1 MMSSEPGPAMG
12 AGRPAEGGV
21 YTAMKRHEVRLLR
34 DAGLTQARV
43 SETAEVSE
51 RTVRR
56 IEGEEP
62 TAPTAEALAKVRGV
76 GRPSKAEAFRGF
88 VAEILQEEPALPTV
102 EVLHRAR
109 ERGFQGGKSGLYAL
123 VAEMRCP
130 SEAPMVR
137 FEGLP
142 GEFSQH
148 DFGHVDV
155 KYLSGGKERLH
166 FFASKLKYS
175 RWCHVVL
182 VPNEKVE
189 SVVRPLLAS
198 FEAFGGV
205 PLVGVFD
212 NPKTIV
218 LGRKG
223 NEVEWNKTFGQVA
236 LDYRFAPEL
245 CTPRRANQKGSVENL
260 VGFVKG
266 NFFKVRRF
274 QDRRDLEDQLAA
286 WHKEVN
292 EVRPSRATG
301 EVPLQRIAAERR
313 RLRPLAIPPSEY
325 ALRFPVVVGPT
336 GVVEHAGIRYSM
348 PPECIGFPATLYL
361 YPEKVRIVARR
372 YEATHPR
379 RPAAG
384 SRESWLP
391 GHRSQMLARVS
402 GTRGRLYFKREQILS
417 LGAPAE
423 AVLTEIVHRH
433 PRTWTA
439 EVEILFDLLER
450 FGVPRM
456 KAALE
461 RAVERRLF
469 GAHFVRVLLQRGV
482 A

>member
-1 MMSSEPGPAMG
+1 MG
-12 AGRPAEGGV
+12 AVRPAEGGV
-21 YTAMKRHEVRLLR
+21 FMAMKRHDVKVLR
-34 DAGLTQARV
+34 GAGLSGSQVAEETDV
-43 SETAEVSE
+43 SL

-56 IEGEEP
+56 IDQEAPP
-62 TAPTAEALAKVRGV
+62 TDLVESLPQARGV
-76 GRPSKAEAFRGF
+76 GRPSKAEAFRG
-88 VAEILQEEPALPTV
+88 VIAEILREEPFLPTV

-109 ERGFQGGKSGLYAL
+109 ERGFQGGKSGLYTL
-123 VAEMRCP
+123 VAEMRSP

-137 FEGLP
+137 FEGLA

-155 KYLSGGKERLH
+155 TYLSGGKERIH

-189 SVVRPLLAS
+189 SVVRPLLSA

-223 NEVEWNKTFGQVA
+223 NVIEWNKTFGQVA

-245 CTPRRANQKGSVENL
+245 CWPRRANQKGAVENL

-274 QDRRDLEDQLAA
+274 QDRRDLEDQLVE
-286 WHKEVN
+286 WHHEVN

-301 EVPLQRIAAERR
+301 EVPLARIAAERK

-325 ALRFPVVVGPT
+325 ALRFPVMVGPT
-336 GVVEHAGIRYSM
+336 GVVEHEGIRYSM
-348 PPECIGFPATLYL
+348 PPESIGFPATLYL
-361 YPEKVRIVARR
+361 YPEKVRIMARR
-372 YEATHPR
+372 YEALHPR
-379 RPAAG
+379 TPPAG

-402 GTRGRLYFKREQILS
+402 GARGRLYFKREQILS

-450 FGVPRM
+450 FGVTRM

-469 GAHFVRVLLQRGV
+469 GAHYIRHILTKGV

>member
-1 MMSSEPGPAMG
+1 MG
-12 AGRPAEGGV
+12 AVRPTEGGV
-21 YTAMKRHEVRLLR
+21 FTAMKRHDIKVLR
-34 DAGLTQARV
+34 EAGLSGPQVAEETDV
-43 SETAEVSE
+43 SLRS
-51 RTVRR
+51 VRR
-56 IEGEEP
+56 IDQEEP
-62 TAPTAEALAKVRGV
+62 PTDLVESLPRSRGV

-88 VAEILQEEPALPTV
+88 VERVLKDEPDLPTV
-102 EVLHRAR
+102 EILHRAR
-109 ERGFQGGKSGLYAL
+109 EQGFQGGKSGLYSL
-123 VAEMRCP
+123 VAELRSP
-130 SEAPMVR
+130 GEQPMVR

-155 KYLSGGKERLH
+155 AYLSGGKERLH

-218 LGRKG
+218 LHRRGD
-223 NEVEWNKTFGQVA
+223 VIEWNRTFGQVA

-245 CTPRRANQKGSVENL
+245 CWPRRANQKGAVENL

-286 WHKEVN
+286 WHHEVN

-301 EVPLQRIAAERR
+301 EVPLQRIAAERK
-313 RLRPLAIPPSEY
+313 RLRPLAIAPSEY
-325 ALRFPVVVGPT
+325 ALRFPVMVGPT
-336 GVVEHAGIRYSM
+336 GVVEHEGIRYSM
-348 PPECIGFPATLYL
+348 PPESIGFPATLYL
-361 YPEKVRIVARR
+361 YPEKVRVVARR

-379 RPAAG
+379 TPPAGA
-384 SRESWLP
+384 RESWLP

-402 GTRGRLYFKREQILS
+402 GARGRLYFKREQILS

-423 AVLTEIVHRH
+423 EVLTEIVHRH

-450 FGVPRM
+450 FGVTRM

-461 RAVERRLF
+461 RAVERKLF
-469 GAHFVRVLLQRGV
+469 GAHYIRHLLLRGV